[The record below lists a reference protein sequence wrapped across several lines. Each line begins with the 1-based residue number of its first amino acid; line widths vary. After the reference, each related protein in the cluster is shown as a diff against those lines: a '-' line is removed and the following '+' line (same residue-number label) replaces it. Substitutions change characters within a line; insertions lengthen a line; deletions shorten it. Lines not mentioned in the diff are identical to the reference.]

1 MILPPPLLGHA
12 GIAKDVVVVGV
23 GDHLEVWSAERWTQ
37 EQQALD
43 AEIEEV
49 TERLGHPS

>member
-1 MILPPPLLGHA
+1 M
-12 GIAKDVVVVGV
+12 GV
-23 GDHLEVWSAERWTQ
+23 GDHLEVWSSERWTQ
-37 EQQALD
+37 EQQSLD